1 MSRFLIPLPAVLLL
15 VFLLAPSMASAFDWT
30 LHGSLK
36 NETAYFISGE
46 RRLDKM
52 QNRLELKPE
61 AVLTDRLEFRGRAL
75 LWYDAAMDMVSNNS
89 TDLTAAIKNHY
100 RDYTRVKEAY
110 FLYGGDDFDFRLG
123 QQQIVWG
130 KTDGLRMLDIVNPL
144 DMREFILDD
153 FLDSRIGL
161 IAARLNYYA
170 YLGGSEHE
178 FELIIIPDAKVAETA
193 PVGSRWGFT
202 LPTVPAGITPVILA
216 GEEPNWTAKNV
227 EYGAA
232 WRSNLSGWD
241 LSLNW
246 FYGWKDTP
254 NLQKQLLGSTM
265 FITPVYS
272 RMHTVGGSFSNAF
285 GAWVV
290 RGEMAANI
298 DEGVDTNGVTVA
310 TSVTEQTT
318 LNAAVGVDYTANNWM
333 ISPQLF
339 VRHVTGWSTDI
350 LEDQSS
356 GFVSLRIATDYM
368 NEKLKPEV
376 IGLYSWSDQS
386 WMLRPKVSYEFT
398 DSIKATAGIDLFGGS
413 ASTFFGQ
420 FDDNDRIY
428 SELEYTF

>member
-1 MSRFLIPLPAVLLL
+1 MIRHFSYAFAMLLL
-15 VFLLAPSMASAFDWT
+15 LSPVASAFDWT
-30 LHGSLK
+30 MHGALK

-46 RRLDKM
+46 KRLDKM

-61 AVLTDRLEFRGRAL
+61 AVLMDRLEFRGRAL
-75 LWYDAAMDMVSNNS
+75 LWYDAAMDIESTNT

-100 RDYTRVKEAY
+100 RDYTTVKEAY

-161 IAARLNYYA
+161 VAARLNYYA
-170 YLGGSEHE
+170 YLNGSEHE
-178 FELIIIPDAKVAETA
+178 FELIIIPDAKVAEIA
-193 PVGSRWGFT
+193 PIGSRWGFALPT
-202 LPTVPAGITPVILA
+202 LPVGITPVILS
-216 GEEPNWTAKNV
+216 GEEPNWAAKNI

-232 WRSNLSGWD
+232 WRSNMSGWD

-254 NLQKQLLGSTM
+254 NLQKQLSGATM
-265 FITPVYS
+265 FITPLYS

-290 RGEMAANI
+290 RGEMAVNVN
-298 DEGVDTNGVTVA
+298 EGLDTTGVTAA
-310 TSVTEQTT
+310 TSITEQTT
-318 LNAAVGVDYTANNWM
+318 LNAAVGADYTANNWT

-339 VRHVTGWSTDI
+339 VRHVTGWTADI

-356 GFVSLRIATDYM
+356 GFVSFRVATDYM

-386 WMLRPKVSYEFT
+386 WMVRPKVSYEFT
-398 DSIKATAGIDLFGGS
+398 DSIKATAGVDLFGGN
-413 ASTFFGQ
+413 AATFFGQ
-420 FDDNDRIY
+420 FDENDRIY